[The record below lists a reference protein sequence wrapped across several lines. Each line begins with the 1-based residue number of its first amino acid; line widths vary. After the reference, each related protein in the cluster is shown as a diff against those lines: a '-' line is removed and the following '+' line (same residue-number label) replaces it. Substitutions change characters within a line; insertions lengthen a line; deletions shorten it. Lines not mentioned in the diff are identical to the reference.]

1 MPTAANIL
9 DQHVTLQYRSLDRLY
24 LNLYVPYLMAPGGIA
39 QFLGRLGPIASPA
52 LFERRSRA
60 FLTALRTYVEANDL
74 PWIRFVKGE
83 RKEDR
88 MRPYLRAAA
97 DAGAFG
103 LVAVGVAQERAS
115 AWAGVKVGQGA
126 HFSFVRR
133 TSFVNH
139 YYLYLFDQEFG
150 PAS

>member
-1 MPTAANIL
+1 VPTAFDIL

-24 LNLYVPYLMAPGGIA
+24 LNLYVPYLMASGGIA

-60 FLTALRTYVEANDL
+60 FVTALRTYAEASDL

-88 MRPYLRAAA
+88 GRTCAPRRSRGLRVWSRSVSPRSAPRPGPGSRSARA
-97 DAGAFG
+97 
-103 LVAVGVAQERAS
+103 
-115 AWAGVKVGQGA
+115 
-126 HFSFVRR
+126 R
-133 TSFVNH
+133 TSPSS
-139 YYLYLFDQEFG
+139 G
-150 PAS
+150 APAS